1 MFNFL
6 KLKPITI
13 AVLLF
18 VLWLPI
24 QMISSLIEERQQLS
38 TLVHHEIANS
48 SSRDQWVVGPILVLE
63 TEHYQQE
70 NLVNQQLVKPYSQV
84 QLILP
89 NQMQI
94 NSDLNSEIRSRGIYQ
109 TRLYHTKNNWT
120 LHYELPAKLGFDREP
135 QMSPT
140 AEVGNVRLKSA
151 RLVMGLSDMRGLI
164 GMPKLMLDQHA
175 LKIIPG
181 TGLDALNGVQA
192 ALDLDMLLI
201 KPNFDLTLQMDI
213 TGTEHL
219 SMLPIAD
226 QSSWTLSA
234 DWPHPSFVGRFLP
247 IKHDVRPDG
256 FSATWQSSQFANDV
270 KTNLNKCLL
279 SNTRCAELKEQSFFV
294 NLVEPVDHYQQSY
307 RSVKYALLVLV
318 VSFSVFY
325 LFELLAKLAIHPMQY
340 LFVGLALAMFYLL
353 LISLSEVLGFAL
365 AYAVAAAACIL
376 LCGFYTIAV
385 LQSRQKGLSFT
396 AGLSALYGL
405 LFMIL
410 RAEDMAL
417 LAGSLL
423 LFVVLSGV
431 MLSTRHL
438 NWYQLQGNAPSV
450 NDEKDVAE

>member
-1 MFNFL
+1 MFNLF

-13 AVLLF
+13 ALLLL

-24 QMISSLIEERQQLS
+24 QMITSLIEERQQLS

-48 SSRDQWVVGPILVLE
+48 TSREQWVVGPILVLE

-70 NLVNQQLVKPYSQV
+70 NLVNQQLVKPYSQT
-84 QLILP
+84 QLIMP
-89 NQMQI
+89 NLMEI
-94 NSDLNSEIRSRGIYQ
+94 NSNLNSEIRSRGIYQ
-109 TRLYHTKNNWT
+109 TRLYHTKNNWRV
-120 LHYELPAKLGFDREP
+120 HYELPNQLGFDRQPELNP
-135 QMSPT
+135 
-140 AEVGNVRLKSA
+140 AAAVGNVRLKSA

-164 GMPKLMLDQHA
+164 GMPTLMLDQQA
-175 LKIIPG
+175 LKITPG
-181 TGLDALNGVQA
+181 TGLENLSGVQA
-192 ALDLDMLLI
+192 TLDLNNLLST
-201 KPNFDLTLQMDI
+201 PNFDLTLHMDI
-213 TGTEHL
+213 TGTENL

-226 QSSWTLSA
+226 QSTWTLNA
-234 DWPHPSFVGRFLP
+234 DWPHPSFVGRYLP
-247 IKHDVRPDG
+247 LKHEIRQDG

-270 KTNLNKCLL
+270 KSNINKCFL
-279 SNTRCAELKEQSFFV
+279 NNNRCAELKEQSFLV
-294 NLVEPVDHYQQSY
+294 DLVEPVDHYQQSY

-318 VSFSVFY
+318 VSFAVFY

-365 AYAVAAAACIL
+365 AYAVAACACIL

-438 NWYQLQGNAPSV
+438 NWYQLQGNTPSPI
-450 NDEKDVAE
+450 NTKDTEE